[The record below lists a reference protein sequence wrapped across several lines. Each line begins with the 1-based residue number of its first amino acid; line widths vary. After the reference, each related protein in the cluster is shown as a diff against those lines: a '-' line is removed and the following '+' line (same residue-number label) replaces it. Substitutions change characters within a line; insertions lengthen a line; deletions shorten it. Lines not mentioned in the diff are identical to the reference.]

1 MAGIG
6 VGAVALFDDIRIK
19 RNRIAAVISEDADSI
34 YQVGVAVYRIGATT
48 NLPTSPSRTC
58 IDARKTGHPTDRQ
71 SGVEPGALVQ
81 TWYSVDN
88 QIEFVIV
95 EVLAV
100 RANHFH
106 LIRRYGVI
114 AYTYEIR
121 ADRDY
126 Y

>member
-58 IDARKTGHPTDRQ
+58 IDAQRPGTRQ
-71 SGVEPGALVQ
+71 IANQAFEPGALVQ
-81 TWYSVDN
+81 TSYSVDN